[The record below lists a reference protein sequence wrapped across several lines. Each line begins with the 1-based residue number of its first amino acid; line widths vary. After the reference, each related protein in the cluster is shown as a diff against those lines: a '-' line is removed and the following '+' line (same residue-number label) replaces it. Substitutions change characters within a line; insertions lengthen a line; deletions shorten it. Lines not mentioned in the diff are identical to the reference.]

1 MSRKRLCLWQ
11 FCALRITQ
19 RLGPGLVRQ
28 KPCGPVENRFLRLGV
43 LDRVVDAL
51 VDHFLSFKKEQRQ
64 LPVVWHQSLL
74 CFVQRWHLLALAL
87 YSSLS
92 DYSPGAGL
100 RAPPVLLLTFR
111 NLSKRS
117 AAG

>member
-1 MSRKRLCLWQ
+1 M
-11 FCALRITQ
+11 
-19 RLGPGLVRQ
+19 
-28 KPCGPVENRFLRLGV
+28 

-111 NLSKRS
+111 YLSKRS

>member
-1 MSRKRLCLWQ
+1 MLS
-11 FCALRITQ
+11 
-19 RLGPGLVRQ
+19 
-28 KPCGPVENRFLRLGV
+28 
-43 LDRVVDAL
+43 RVVDAL

-74 CFVQRWHLLALAL
+74 CFVQRWQLLALAL
-87 YSSLS
+87 NSSLS

-111 NLSKRS
+111 YLSKRS
-117 AAG
+117 AAGRGCYEIHMLANSGESMLLLYILW